1 MRNNR
6 YTEVR
11 KIDMSNVNVL
21 QTPQYYYLATA
32 DWKYIVTEPT
42 EKTDGSSNYT
52 QFIIVSQS

>member
-32 DWKYIVTEPT
+32 D
-42 EKTDGSSNYT
+42 
-52 QFIIVSQS
+52 